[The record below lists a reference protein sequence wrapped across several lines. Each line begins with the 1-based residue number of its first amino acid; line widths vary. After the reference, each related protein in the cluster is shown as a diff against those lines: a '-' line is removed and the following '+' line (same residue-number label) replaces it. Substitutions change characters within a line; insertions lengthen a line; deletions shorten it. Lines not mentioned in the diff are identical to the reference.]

1 MPDGSTYPQNG
12 PDFDFRVN
20 IDTLLRELTEIKD
33 KKNEVS
39 SATGDLRSTIKG
51 ILENSG
57 YHKTA
62 LAMIRQINDMPAT
75 KKADC
80 LRTFK
85 PMFEVMYS
93 VWEREVQDM
102 LDQTDIEASDMESDL
117 GE

>member
-1 MPDGSTYPQNG
+1 MPDGSTYPKNS
-12 PDFDFRVN
+12 PDFEVDL
-20 IDTLLRELTEIKD
+20 DKLLRELDEIEGKKD
-33 KKNEVS
+33 EVS
-39 SATGDLRSTIKG
+39 SATGDLRSMIKS
-51 ILENSG
+51 ILDSSG

-85 PMFEVMYS
+85 PMFETLFP

-102 LDQTDIEASDMESDL
+102 LDKADKEASEMESDL

>member
-1 MPDGSTYPQNG
+1 MPDGATYPKNSEAFEV
-12 PDFDFRVN
+12 DLDK
-20 IDTLLRELTEIKD
+20 LLRELGEIEG
-33 KKNEVS
+33 KKGEVS
-39 SATGDLRSTIKG
+39 SATGELRSTLKG

-62 LAMIRQINDMPAT
+62 FAMIRQIHDMPAT

-80 LRTFK
+80 LRTFE
-85 PMFEVMYS
+85 PMFEALFP

-102 LDQTDIEASDMESDL
+102 LDKMDTEASEMESDL